1 LSPLGGFSGREMD
14 LNEKM
19 RDLVHLA
26 KATGY
31 LTYAD
36 VASALPDE
44 TFTVEDLEW
53 VYTEFRNLKLEIIDS
68 TETDG
73 GKTSGLGEGDGPG
86 RFSP

>member
-26 KATGY
+26 KAQGY

-36 VASALPDE
+36 VATALPDE
-44 TFTVEDLEW
+44 ALIVEDLDRI
-53 VYTEFRNLKLEIIDS
+53 YTEFHNLKIEIIDS
-68 TETDG
+68 TETG
-73 GKTSGLGEGDGPG
+73 GGPG

>member
-36 VASALPDE
+36 MASALPDE
-44 TFTVEDLEW
+44 TLRVEDLDQI
-53 VYTEFRNLKLEIIDS
+53 YSEFHNLKIEIIDS

-73 GKTSGLGEGDGPG
+73 GKTSGLGEGGGPG

>member
-1 LSPLGGFSGREMD
+1 MSSPGGFSGREMD

-19 RDLVHLA
+19 RELVHLA

-31 LTYAD
+31 LACAD

-44 TFTVEDLEW
+44 TLTVEDLDRI
-53 VYTEFRNLKLEIIDS
+53 YTEFRNLKIEIIDS
-68 TETDG
+68 TETG
-73 GKTSGLGEGDGPG
+73 VGKAAGLGEGGGPG